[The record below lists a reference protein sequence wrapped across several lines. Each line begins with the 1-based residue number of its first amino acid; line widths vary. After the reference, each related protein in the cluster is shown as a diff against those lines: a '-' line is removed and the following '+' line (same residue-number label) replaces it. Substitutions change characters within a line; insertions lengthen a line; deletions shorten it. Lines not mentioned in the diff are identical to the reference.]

1 MKLNAGVSTA
11 GWGVFCACSWTW
23 CIGMF
28 LPVVMLGRFGWPG
41 FLVFA
46 IPNVIGCAAF
56 GYVVAQRDRS
66 IELVRSHT
74 LAMRLF
80 SLATIAYHVFFIGFI
95 SWLLLPLP
103 DEYAP
108 WIAAAAPPALLSIS
122 ILLSRLPLR
131 AWPVFAVLVYAGSV
145 WVFSRIGLEPLR
157 EIAWNGSDTPG
168 ELAWLAVPITF
179 GFLLCPYLDL
189 TFHRALQASPSRH
202 AFAVFGIT
210 FAVMI
215 VLTCTYWDVLKMG
228 LTWLIVAHITSQSIF
243 TMSAHVRELRLARAT
258 SGNIGWI
265 EDFLPLLALPLA
277 FAGAFSLDAL
287 AGSVDVYIRFLVL
300 YGLLFPA
307 YVLIFMRHHG
317 ATRTRGRVALYV
329 IAMLAL
335 MPLYELGF
343 LHGRAWLAAGGVVIL
358 IITTLLMRK
367 QTLHPIESIRKV

>member
-1 MKLNAGVSTA
+1 M

-28 LPVVMLGRFGWPG
+28 LPVIMLGRFGWPG

-56 GYVVAQRDRS
+56 GYVIARRDRS
-66 IELVRSHT
+66 VAIVRSHT

-103 DEYAP
+103 DDYAP
-108 WIAAAAPPALLSIS
+108 WIAATAPPALLSVA
-122 ILLSRLPLR
+122 ILLSRLPQR
-131 AWPVFAVLVYAGSV
+131 AWPMFAVLVYAGSL
-145 WVFSRIGLEPLR
+145 WMFSQIGFEPLR
-157 EIAWNGSDTPG
+157 EIAWRGTDSRV
-168 ELAWLAVPITF
+168 ELAWLAVPIAF

-189 TFHRALQASPSRH
+189 TFHRALQASPSRR
-202 AFAVFGIT
+202 AFAVFGIA

-215 VLTCTYWDVLKMG
+215 VFTCAYWDVLETG
-228 LTWLIVAHITSQSIF
+228 LTWLIATHIASQAIF
-243 TMSAHVRELRLARAT
+243 TMSAHVRELRHARETGA
-258 SGNIGWI
+258 SMGWI
-265 EDFLPLLALPLA
+265 EDFLPLVALPLV

-287 AGSVDVYIRFLVL
+287 AASVDLYIRFLVL

-307 YVLIFMRHHG
+307 YVLFFMLNCGESRNRWRIG
-317 ATRTRGRVALYV
+317 SYI

-343 LHGRAWLAAGGVVIL
+343 LQGHAWLAAAGVGAL
-358 IITTLLMRK
+358 IVVALLMRAK
-367 QTLHPIESIRKV
+367 RRHAIESTPAD